1 MLFFWLQHIDLAKE
15 RVRTRVLEGG
25 HNIETFVI
33 ERRYLRGIKNLF
45 EIYLPIVDD
54 AFIFD
59 NSGVKYDLLADKQI
73 DAELNIV
80 NLDKFKLLKFTMTTT
95 EKHIEEKNKIL
106 KGIEMVYEKLL
117 EFKKTKNSE
126 LVVLRDNKIVRI
138 KPE

>member
-1 MLFFWLQHIDLAKE
+1 M
-15 RVRTRVLEGG
+15 
-25 HNIETFVI
+25 I

-80 NLDKFKLLKFTMTTT
+80 NLDKFKLLKS
-95 EKHIEEKNKIL
+95 
-106 KGIEMVYEKLL
+106 YY
-117 EFKKTKNSE
+117 
-126 LVVLRDNKIVRI
+126 DNN
-138 KPE
+138 